1 MIATFWILA
10 GLMAIGVLLWLLPPL
25 LRHRDSAAE
34 LSRDAVNTAVYR
46 EQLRELAEDLAAG
59 TLSRAGYEEACR
71 ELERR
76 VLEDIPGDIPGT
88 SAKPPAGGLAPK
100 TAVAVGV
107 ALPILAFALY
117 FTVGNVQVMLPGGTA
132 GSDAQSPHGA
142 QVEQIRAMVDRLA
155 ERMQQEPENVEG
167 WIMLGRSYSA
177 LERFDDAA
185 RAYANAVARRASDAD
200 LLADYADVLA
210 MAQGRSM
217 LGEPEKIVLRAL
229 GVDPRNIKS
238 LALAGTAAF
247 ERQDYAGA
255 VRLWERILEIVP
267 AESELAQSVRGSIA
281 EARSLSTR
289 QAVPAAAPVPATAAS
304 DKPVQR
310 PEAASVSGVVMLA
323 PDIAGRV
330 APTDTLFVFAR
341 AVEGSRMPLAIIRTQ
356 AGSLPFKF
364 TLDDSLAMTPG
375 MRLSGHKQVVIGAR
389 ISKSGNATPQTGD
402 LEALTSPVAVG
413 AKGVNVLIQA
423 EKR

>member
-1 MIATFWILA
+1 MIAAFWMLA
-10 GLMAIGVLLWLLPPL
+10 GLMAIGVLLLLLPPL
-25 LRHRDSAAE
+25 LRRRRDSAAE

-76 VLEDIPGDIPGT
+76 VLEDVPGT
-88 SAKPPAGGLAPK
+88 SAKPSASGLAPM

-107 ALPILAFALY
+107 ALPILAFTLY
-117 FTVGNVQVMLPGGTA
+117 FAVGNVQVMLPGGA
-132 GSDAQSPHGA
+132 SGSDAQSPHGT
-142 QVEQIRAMVDRLA
+142 QVEQIRVMVDRLA

-167 WIMLGRSYSA
+167 WIMLGRSYST

-185 RAYANAVARRASDAD
+185 RAYAHAVARRGSDAD

-217 LGEPEKIVLRAL
+217 RGEPEKIVLRAL

-255 VRLWERILEIVP
+255 VKLWERILEIAP

-281 EARSLSTR
+281 EARALSTK
-289 QAVPAAAPVPATAAS
+289 QAVPAAVPMPATAAS
-304 DKPVQR
+304 DKVARQSG
-310 PEAASVSGVVMLA
+310 AGSVSGVVMLA
-323 PDIAGRV
+323 PGVAGRV
-330 APTDTLFVFAR
+330 APADTLFVFAR
-341 AVEGSRMPLAIIRTQ
+341 PVEGSRMPLAIIRTQ

-364 TLDDSLAMTPG
+364 TLDDSLAMAPG
-375 MRLSGHKQVVIGAR
+375 MRISGHKEVVIGAR
-389 ISKSGNATPQTGD
+389 ISKSGSATPQAGD
-402 LEALTSPVAVG
+402 LETVTAPVAVG
-413 AKGVNVLIQA
+413 TRGVNVLIGA

>member
-10 GLMAIGVLLWLLPPL
+10 GLMAIGVLLLLLPPL
-25 LRHRDSAAE
+25 LRRGDSTAV

-76 VLEDIPGDIPGT
+76 VLEDIPGTP
-88 SAKPPAGGLAPK
+88 ARPPAGGLAPK

-117 FTVGNVQVMLPGGTA
+117 FTVGNVQVMLPGGAA
-132 GSDAQSPHGA
+132 GSDAQPPHGA
-142 QVEQIRAMVDRLA
+142 QVEQIRAMVDQLA
-155 ERMQQEPENVEG
+155 ERMRQEPENVEG
-167 WIMLGRSYSA
+167 WIMLGRSYGT

-210 MAQGRSM
+210 MAQGGSM

-255 VRLWERILEIVP
+255 VRLWERILEIAP
-267 AESELAQSVRGSIA
+267 AESEFAQSVRGSIA
-281 EARSLSTR
+281 EARSLSAK
-289 QAVPAAAPVPATAAS
+289 QAPAAVPMPATAAS
-304 DKPVQR
+304 GKAVQQS
-310 PEAASVSGVVMLA
+310 EAASVSGVVMLA
-323 PDIAGRV
+323 PGVAARV

-341 AVEGSRMPLAIIRTQ
+341 AVEGSRMPLAIIRAQ

-364 TLDDSLAMTPG
+364 TLDDSLAMAPG
-375 MRLSGHKQVVIGAR
+375 MGLSGHEQVVVGAR
-389 ISKSGNATPQTGD
+389 ISKSGNATPQAGD
-402 LEALTSPVAVG
+402 LEALTAPVAVG
-413 AKGVNVLIQA
+413 SKDVNVLIQA

>member
-25 LRHRDSAAE
+25 LRRRDSAAV

-71 ELERR
+71 ELECR
-76 VLEDIPGDIPGT
+76 VLEDIPGT
-88 SAKPPAGGLAPK
+88 SARPPAGSLAPT

-117 FTVGNVQVMLPGGTA
+117 FTVGNVQVMLPGGAA
-132 GSDAQSPHGA
+132 GPDAQSPHGT

-167 WIMLGRSYSA
+167 WIMLGRSYST

-185 RAYANAVARRASDAD
+185 RAYANAVARRTSDAD

-210 MAQGRSM
+210 MAQGGSM
-217 LGEPEKIVLRAL
+217 RGEPEKIVLRAL
-229 GVDPRNIKS
+229 GADPRNIKS

-247 ERQDYAGA
+247 ERQDYDGA
-255 VRLWERILEIVP
+255 VNFWERILKIVP
-267 AESELAQSVRGSIA
+267 AESELAQSVRGSMA
-281 EARSLSTR
+281 EARSLSSK
-289 QAVPAAAPVPATAAS
+289 QAPAAVPVPATAVS
-304 DKPVQR
+304 DRAAQR
-310 PEAASVSGVVMLA
+310 SEAASVSGVVMLA
-323 PDIAGRV
+323 PGIAGRV

-364 TLDDSLAMTPG
+364 TLDDNLAMAPG
-375 MRLSGHKQVVIGAR
+375 MRLSGHKEVVIGAR
-389 ISKSGNATPQTGD
+389 ISRSGNATPQAGD
-402 LEALTSPVAVG
+402 FEALTAPVAVG
-413 AKGVNVLIQA
+413 TQDVSVLIQA
-423 EKR
+423 EKH

>member
-10 GLMAIGVLLWLLPPL
+10 GLMAIGVLLLLLPPL
-25 LRHRDSAAE
+25 LRRRDSVAE

-59 TLSRAGYEEACR
+59 TLSRTGYEEARR

-76 VLEDIPGDIPGT
+76 VLEDIPET
-88 SAKPPAGGLAPK
+88 SEKPPAGGLAPR

-117 FTVGNVQVMLPGGTA
+117 FTVGNVQVMLPGGAA
-132 GSDAQSPHGA
+132 GSGAQSPHGT
-142 QVEQIRAMVDRLA
+142 QVEQIAAMVDRLA
-155 ERMQQEPENVEG
+155 ERMRQEPENVEG
-167 WIMLGRSYSA
+167 WIMLGRSYST

-217 LGEPEKIVLRAL
+217 LGEPEKIVVRAL

-255 VRLWERILEIVP
+255 VKHWERILEIAP

-281 EARSLSTR
+281 EARSLSAK
-289 QAVPAAAPVPATAAS
+289 QAVPTAVPVPVVAAS
-304 DKPVQR
+304 DKTAR
-310 PEAASVSGVVMLA
+310 RSETASVSGVVMLA
-323 PDIAGRV
+323 ADAAGRV
-330 APTDTLFVFAR
+330 VPTDTLFVFAR
-341 AVEGSRMPLAIIRTQ
+341 PVEGSRMPLAIIRTQ

-364 TLDDSLAMTPG
+364 TLDDSLAMAPG
-375 MRLSGHKQVVIGAR
+375 MGLSGHKQVVIGAR
-389 ISKSGNATPQTGD
+389 ISKSGNAAPQTGD
-402 LEALTSPVAVG
+402 LEALTAPVAVG
-413 AKGVNVLIQA
+413 AKDIKILIRA

>member
-10 GLMAIGVLLWLLPPL
+10 GLMAIGVLLLLLPPL
-25 LRHRDSAAE
+25 LRRRGSAAE

-71 ELERR
+71 ELEHR
-76 VLEDIPGDIPGT
+76 VLEDIPGT

-117 FTVGNVQVMLPGGTA
+117 FAVGNVQVMLPGGTA
-132 GSDAQSPHGA
+132 EPDAQSAHGT

-155 ERMQQEPENVEG
+155 QRMQQEPEDVEG
-167 WIMLGRSYSA
+167 WIMLGRSYSV

-185 RAYANAVARRASDAD
+185 RAYANAVARRASDAN

-217 LGEPEKIVLRAL
+217 LGEPEKMVQRAL

-255 VRLWERILEIVP
+255 VRLWERILEIAP

-281 EARSLSTR
+281 EARSLSAK
-289 QAVPAAAPVPATAAS
+289 QAVPAAVPMPATAAG
-304 DKPVQR
+304 KLAQQ

-323 PDIAGRV
+323 PGVAARV

-364 TLDDSLAMTPG
+364 TLDDSLAMAPG

-389 ISKSGNATPQTGD
+389 ISKSGNATPQAGD
-402 LEALTSPVAVG
+402 LEALTAPVAVG

-423 EKR
+423 EKP

>member
-10 GLMAIGVLLWLLPPL
+10 GLMAIGVLLLLLPPL
-25 LRHRDSAAE
+25 LRRRDSVAE

-46 EQLRELAEDLAAG
+46 EQLRELAEDLSAG
-59 TLSRAGYEEACR
+59 TLSRAGYEEARR

-76 VLEDIPGDIPGT
+76 VLEDIPDT
-88 SAKPPAGGLAPK
+88 SEKPPAGSLAPR

-117 FTVGNVQVMLPGGTA
+117 FTVGNVQVMLPGGAA
-132 GSDAQSPHGA
+132 GPGAQSPHGT
-142 QVEQIRAMVDRLA
+142 QVEQIAAMVDRLA

-167 WIMLGRSYSA
+167 WIMLGRSYST

-185 RAYANAVARRASDAD
+185 RAYANAVARRSSDAD

-255 VRLWERILEIVP
+255 VKHWERILEIAP

-281 EARSLSTR
+281 EARSLSAK
-289 QAVPAAAPVPATAAS
+289 QAVPAAAAS
-304 DKPVQR
+304 DKTAR
-310 PEAASVSGVVMLA
+310 RSGAASVSGVVMLA
-323 PDIAGRV
+323 ADAAGRV
-330 APTDTLFVFAR
+330 VPTDTLFVFAR
-341 AVEGSRMPLAIIRTQ
+341 PVEGSRMPLAIIRTQ

-364 TLDDSLAMTPG
+364 TLDDSLAMAPG
-375 MRLSGHKQVVIGAR
+375 MGLSGHKQVVIGAR
-389 ISKSGNATPQTGD
+389 ISKSGNAAPQAGD
-402 LEALTSPVAVG
+402 LEALTAPVEVG
-413 AKGVNVLIQA
+413 AKDIKVLIQA

>member
-10 GLMAIGVLLWLLPPL
+10 GLMAIGVLLLLLPPL
-25 LRHRDSAAE
+25 LRRRGSAAE

-71 ELERR
+71 ELEHR
-76 VLEDIPGDIPGT
+76 VLEDIPGT

-117 FTVGNVQVMLPGGTA
+117 FAVGNVQVMLPGGTA
-132 GSDAQSPHGA
+132 GSDAQSPHGT

-155 ERMQQEPENVEG
+155 ERMQQEPEDVEG
-167 WIMLGRSYSA
+167 WIMLGRSYSV

-185 RAYANAVARRASDAD
+185 RAYANAVVRRASDAD

-217 LGEPEKIVLRAL
+217 LGEPEKMVQRAL

-255 VRLWERILEIVP
+255 VRLWERILEIAP

-281 EARSLSTR
+281 EARALGAK
-289 QAVPAAAPVPATAAS
+289 QAAPAAVSTPATAAAG
-304 DKPVQR
+304 KLAQQ

-323 PDIAGRV
+323 PGATERV

-389 ISKSGNATPQTGD
+389 ISKSGNATPQAGD
-402 LEALTSPVAVG
+402 LEALTAPVAVG

-423 EKR
+423 EKP